1 VQDMDKLTL
10 RDLFPDL
17 NFPKFEIKREHQ
29 GLTYEDVLKIAV
41 EELSQY
47 VDFKSLSDKISA
59 IQEEDEIKNDPVLQF
74 LYQLKKA
81 SEKEKGI

>member
-1 VQDMDKLTL
+1 MDKLTL

-17 NFPKFEIKREHQ
+17 NFPKFEINREHQ

-74 LYQLKKA
+74 LYHLKKA

>member
-1 VQDMDKLTL
+1 MDKLTL
-10 RDLFPDL
+10 RDLFSDL
-17 NFPKFEIKREHQ
+17 NFPKLKIKREHQ
-29 GLTYEDVLKIAV
+29 GLTYEDVLKIAA

-47 VDFKSLSDKISA
+47 VDFKSLNDKISA

-81 SEKEKGI
+81 SEKEKDI

>member
-1 VQDMDKLTL
+1 MDKLTL

-17 NFPKFEIKREHQ
+17 NFPKLKIKQEHQ
-29 GLTYEDVLKIAV
+29 GLSYEEILKIAV

-47 VDFKSLSDKISA
+47 VDFKSLSDKIST
-59 IQEEDEIKNDPVLQF
+59 IKEEDEIKNDPILYL

-81 SEKEKGI
+81 NEKDGIKQNN